1 MNFINYFFE
10 IVVPQILDYFEEDKE
25 RITNYFLLEILKHD
39 KKYQEQIKR
48 ILEANKQNK
57 KGE

>member
-10 IVVPQILDYFEEDKE
+10 VVLPQILDYFEEYKE
-25 RITNYFLLEILKHD
+25 RITNYFLLEILKND
-39 KKYQEQIKR
+39 KKYQEQIKK
-48 ILEANKQNK
+48 ILETNKQNK